1 MAELKRALLFIN
13 LHKQN
18 VKTLAEEIRTE
29 LAKQNIEVCFFTFE
43 DHVDFDRSSSYDVAF
58 TLGGDGTVLYAARS
72 MAPLGVP
79 IIPVNLGTLGFI
91 AAVHPDEWKE
101 TLEKWRQG
109 KAAISRRFM
118 LDVSVERRSSIRA
131 LGPCLNDTVISASGI
146 AKIIRLNVES
156 EMSGPSPDAFG
167 KEAVPT
173 AAAAGEVI
181 AAREYV
187 RLGQYRS
194 DGLIVATPTGST
206 AYSVAAG
213 GPILEPEMEAIIINP
228 ICPFTLSNRPIVLPP
243 RETVI
248 VEVEKEQRSGVLLTI
263 DGQVTEA
270 LEPGDRIYLREAPY
284 RAQLVAS
291 GRIAF
296 YKALRTKLSW
306 SFPLREESSGGTNA

>member
-1 MAELKRALLFIN
+1 MAKLNRALLFIN
-13 LHKQN
+13 LHKPDA
-18 VKTLAEEIRTE
+18 KTLAEEIRIE
-29 LAKQNIEVCFFTFE
+29 LEKWNFRPRFFTFDDKPE
-43 DHVDFDRSSSYDVAF
+43 FEQDGPYDVAF
-58 TLGGDGTVLYAARS
+58 SLGGDGTVLYAARA

-91 AAVHPDEWKE
+91 AAVHPSEWKG
-101 TLEKWRQG
+101 TFEKWRQG
-109 KAAISRRFM
+109 KAAVSRRFM
-118 LDVSVERRSSIRA
+118 LDISVERRGSMHA

-156 EMSGPSPDAFG
+156 ELP
-167 KEAVPT
+167 AVLGGN
-173 AAAAGEVI
+173 A
-181 AAREYV
+181 EYI

-263 DGQVTEA
+263 DGQVTQI
-270 LEPGDRIYLREAPY
+270 LEPGDRIFLRQAPY
-284 RAQLVAS
+284 QAQLVAS

-306 SFPLREESSGGTNA
+306 SGITGDSNA